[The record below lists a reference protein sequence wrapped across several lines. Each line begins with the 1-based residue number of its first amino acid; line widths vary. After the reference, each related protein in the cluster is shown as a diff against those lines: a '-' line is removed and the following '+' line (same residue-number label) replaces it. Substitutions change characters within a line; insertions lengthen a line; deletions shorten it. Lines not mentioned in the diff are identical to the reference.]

1 MDSLVT
7 LEINQRQIGDKFE
20 PYFIAEAGLNHNG
33 NVKTAKKL
41 VEEAFSC
48 GADAIKFQ
56 TYKSEE
62 FLSSSSEYFNF
73 FKDVELSQ
81 NEFEEISDNSKL
93 FMKVKKMID
102 EADKQSRKGFTPYGL
117 LISIIFKNHPTEI
130 CLDKLDKSN
139 FILNKLPKNPYL

>member
-1 MDSLVT
+1 LVT
-7 LEINQRQIGDKFE
+7 LEINQRKIGDE
-20 PYFIAEAGLNHNG
+20 YVPYFIAEAGLNHNG
-33 NVKTAKKL
+33 YVKTAKKL

-81 NEFEEISDNSKL
+81 NEFEEISDYAKDIGITFFSAPFDNGSVDL
-93 FMKVKKMID
+93 LDNLGVPCFKVASSDI
-102 EADKQSRKGFTPYGL
+102 TNYP
-117 LISIIFKNHPTEI
+117 LISHIAKKEQTNYHLYWCFHN
-130 CLDKLDKSN
+130 
-139 FILNKLPKNPYL
+139 